1 METLKETI
9 NFYYDPKV
17 SRFDTNLW
25 KVVSGSAPSVS
36 ESGLIVNNSEIISY
50 NELKKATL
58 IADKVRIP
66 TAPIGGD
73 DRFIGFAQ
81 LSAGVYLGFKILD
94 DELLCYSCNEKG
106 EESSVSVA
114 WRSVWTDTDISFKIM
129 SSGFDARFF
138 INNEQVAYI
147 NAGSTVSYVGYVL
160 SQYPMNV
167 YIRNINTDNM
177 SIGALNA
184 LDIYSYVTFL
194 PPTNTNTDLAV
205 SEHEDLSVL
214 EGNSDSGQEYISSS
228 ETASIT
234 EVVTI
239 ATGVEATGL
248 LTEATTTSDVLTDI
262 NAHMT
267 NGGIVETAT
276 IEESVNAAVED

>member
-25 KVVSGSAPSVS
+25 KVVSGSAPSTS
-36 ESGLIVNNSEIISY
+36 ESGLIVNNSDIISY

-66 TAPIGGD
+66 TAPTTGD

-106 EESSVSVA
+106 EVSSTAVA
-114 WRSVWTDTDISFKIM
+114 WRSVWTDTNTSFKIV

-167 YIRNINTDNM
+167 YIRNINSDNM
-177 SIGALNA
+177 TIGALNA

-194 PPTNTNTDLAV
+194 PPTNANTDLSV
-205 SEHEDLSVL
+205 YEHEDLTVS
-214 EGNSDSGQEYISSS
+214 EGNSDAGTEFVSS
-228 ETASIT
+228 T
-234 EVVTI
+234 EPMTVTESTII
-239 ATGVEATGL
+239 ATGTEETGL
-248 LTEATTTSDVLTDI
+248 LSEAATAADVLTGI

-267 NGGIVETAT
+267 RGGIIETAT
-276 IEESVNAAVED
+276 IEESVNAALED